1 MNGLIMG
8 LLYTVIAIAV
18 FLTIFGILDKLGFLE
33 KYGLGLSGPM
43 LMWRTEKG
51 KKLIDRIAE
60 KKKFWENYGN
70 LGLIIVSICMGL
82 ILFLVAWS
90 AYLASSIP
98 AEQAPSPQMVVGI
111 PGVNP
116 LIPIWYGIFALAV
129 AIVFHEFSHGILSR
143 VADIKVK
150 SLGLVFLVVPIG
162 AFVEPDEE
170 EMEELPKIKRDR
182 IYAVGPTTNIL
193 LAIVFALLFSSVFMA
208 SIAPREDGLIVNGIS
223 PDSPADIAGLER
235 GDELTYINGVKID
248 SPDQITDIQLDP
260 GIRTSIRYLEGEEEK
275 SGEIRTGLV
284 VTSVSEGLPAEEAGL
299 EKGDILISI
308 DGELVRNYEMFDSI
322 LDTTDADQTV
332 NITYMRQDNGDY
344 DGNVTIPL
352 TLTDKYE
359 VYEENYPSQNK
370 EEYRGKGYMGVSVA
384 YLGFTGWDA
393 EALPQMFSQPFKGA
407 ESVGDYFMSSM
418 RYISFPFM
426 RLSPVPDDIASLY
439 EVSGPLSVLPD
450 GVFWVMGNGIYWV
463 FWLNLMVGLFN
474 ALPAVPLDGGYVFSD
489 GVSAL
494 VEKFGMKK
502 EAEEKL
508 ISGISYLV
516 AFIIL
521 GLLMWQLIGPRI

>member
-1 MNGLIMG
+1 MNGLVMG
-8 LLYTVIAIAV
+8 LLYTVIAVAV
-18 FLTIFGILDKLGFLE
+18 FLTIFGILDKLGYLE
-33 KYGLGLSGPM
+33 RYGLGLSGPM

-60 KKKFWENYGN
+60 KKRFWEIYGN
-70 LGLIIVSICMGL
+70 LGLIIISIAMVL

-129 AIVFHEFSHGILSR
+129 AIVFHESSHGILSR

-170 EMEELPKIKRDR
+170 EMEDLSKIKRDR

-223 PDSPADIAGLER
+223 QGSPADIAGLDR
-235 GDELTYINGVKID
+235 GDELIYINGVKID
-248 SPDQITDIQLDP
+248 SPDQITDIRLDP
-260 GIRTSIRYLEGEEEK
+260 GIRTSIRYLEGKKER

-284 VTSVSEGLPAEEAGL
+284 VTGISDGLPADEAGL
-299 EKGDILISI
+299 ETGDILISI
-308 DGELVRNYEMFDSI
+308 DGELVRNYDVFDSI
-322 LDTTDADQTV
+322 LATTSADQTI
-332 NITYMRQDNGDY
+332 NITYMRQENGDY
-344 DGNVTIPL
+344 GENITTQL
-352 TLTDKYE
+352 TLADKYD
-359 VYEENYPSQNK
+359 VFEENYPSQND
-370 EEYRGKGYMGVSVA
+370 EEYRGKGYMGVTVA

-393 EALPQMFSQPFKGA
+393 EALPQMFSQPFKGDDGL
-407 ESVGDYFMSSM
+407 GDYFMSSM
-418 RYISFPFM
+418 QYISFPFM
-426 RLSPVPDDIASLY
+426 RLSPVPDNIASLY

-450 GVFWVMGNGIYWV
+450 DVFWVMGNAMYWV

-494 VEKFGMKK
+494 VEKFGMK
-502 EAEEKL
+502 EETEEKL